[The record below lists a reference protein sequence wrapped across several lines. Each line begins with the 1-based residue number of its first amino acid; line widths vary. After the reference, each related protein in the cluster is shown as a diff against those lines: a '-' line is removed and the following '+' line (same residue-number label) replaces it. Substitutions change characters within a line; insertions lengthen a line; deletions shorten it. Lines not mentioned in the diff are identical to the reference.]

1 MLDKIVGG
9 VENLREMLTS
19 AIMEALKNSIVNF
32 LKWIALGIIKNSYWI
47 CLTACLIALL
57 LYIAGQKK
65 AGKYVSI
72 SFIVYFILQALKG
85 VIE

>member
-1 MLDKIVGG
+1 MLEKIVGG
-9 VENLREMLTS
+9 VENLKEMMTS
-19 AIMEALKNSIVNF
+19 AIMDALKNSIVNF
-32 LKWIALGIIKNSYWI
+32 LKWFALGIIKNSYWI
-47 CLTACLIALL
+47 CLIACLIALF